1 MNKFCLP
8 LLTLALGL
16 PALAQAQDDKTPSPV
31 ETGTVKTSLTA
42 AASASATVKIS
53 DQDALNDDILS
64 VIDLPIVAADAREA
78 GIEEP
83 ELKEALET
91 TRDSGLSASDASEVV
106 ATEAEQT
113 RKRGVKKGFGR
124 WVRMQVASGLRGP
137 KLAAKIKERKA
148 DTAELDDKQLEELRV
163 KLEAQ
168 RETNKSWRRSQLE
181 KRGELVA
188 KGKKPVLMHKERHD
202 QLKAKIDAAQA
213 KVDDAQ
219 AKVEGAQSDTEGRL
233 KALEARIAAASD
245 ADKPGLEAEKLR
257 LEQALGKLEKRE
269 ERLEKREDKLEKV
282 EDKVE
287 KREEK
292 REDKRE
298 DKREE
303 KREDRAEKRE
313 EKREAKGKADA
324 AGKPGTAGDAK

>member
-8 LLTLALGL
+8 LLALALGL
-16 PALAQAQDDKTPSPV
+16 PSLAQARDDKLPSP
-31 ETGTVKTSLTA
+31 TSTDTVKTSLTA

-124 WVRMQVASGLRGP
+124 WVRMQVASGLRGQ

-148 DTAELDDKQLEELRV
+148 DTAELDEKQLAELRV

-168 RETNKSWRRSQLE
+168 REMNKSWRRSQLE

-219 AKVEGAQSDTEGRL
+219 GKVEGAQNDTEARL
-233 KALEARIAAASD
+233 KAIEARIAAASD

-269 ERLEKREDKLEKV
+269 ERLEKREDKLEKA

-287 KREEK
+287 KRE
-292 REDKRE
+292 DKRE
-298 DKREE
+298 EKREE